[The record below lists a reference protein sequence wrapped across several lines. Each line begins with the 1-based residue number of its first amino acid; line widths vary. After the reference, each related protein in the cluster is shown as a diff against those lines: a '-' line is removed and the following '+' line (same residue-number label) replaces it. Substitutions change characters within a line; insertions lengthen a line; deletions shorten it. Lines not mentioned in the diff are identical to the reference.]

1 MAFDTRPQTV
11 DIHHYGGDT
20 LSIRIKID
28 AAVVAER
35 EWSAQVRSRR
45 GSAHADA
52 TFTIVPDELGAHIL
66 LLAEDTLRLSA
77 RNVYTGFWD
86 VQLAPSG
93 GGDPVTTLV
102 EGTLRIYPDVT
113 RSQA

>member
-1 MAFDTRPQTV
+1 MSFDTRPQTV

-20 LSIRIKID
+20 LSIHIKID

-45 GSAHADA
+45 GGSHVDA
-52 TFTIVPDELGAHIL
+52 TFIILPDEHGAYVQL
-66 LLAEDTLRLSA
+66 KAEDTLRLSA

-86 VQLAPSG
+86 VQLAPAG